1 MKKVNVSIVVI
12 VLVCL
17 CCVSCSPKVMTTV
30 LKTYPALPD
39 TAYVAVYED
48 SNNVPASAEPLG
60 KVSVVDNMFSTRG
73 SYQQVVS
80 MATAKTRAVGGN
92 GFLITQ
98 HIPPSAFG
106 SSIHQISGTMLRIN
120 PLDAAVVSDGD
131 TARRAQYAADIDRM
145 ADTPR
150 KPNYVTYS
158 DTSSYNRPALGN
170 TVAVNIGYGTIIGS
184 TAGLQGAEREAA
196 RKLFNG
202 TNWDVR
208 FILQSKRRM
217 GGVGF
222 IYSQYC
228 SGLPGDKVI
237 NRNTYNSVIIRS
249 FMVDWV
255 FRGHFAPKWI
265 FASYLGAGY
274 MGFRQNLE
282 SIYDT
287 NSRGSVWGAT
297 VGFHFGV
304 GVDYR
309 FSKHFGIGADLS
321 VLNGKIMK
329 LNYDNAVPNNPEML
343 KNNGNLNI
351 NISRL
356 NITTGVRYYF

>member
-1 MKKVNVSIVVI
+1 
-12 VLVCL
+12 
-17 CCVSCSPKVMTTV
+17 
-30 LKTYPALPD
+30 
-39 TAYVAVYED
+39 
-48 SNNVPASAEPLG
+48 
-60 KVSVVDNMFSTRG
+60 
-73 SYQQVVS
+73 
-80 MATAKTRAVGGN
+80 
-92 GFLITQ
+92 
-98 HIPPSAFG
+98 
-106 SSIHQISGTMLRIN
+106 MLRIN
-120 PLDAAVVSDGD
+120 PLDTAVVSDGD

-170 TVAVNIGYGTIIGS
+170 TVAVNIGYGTIVGS

-274 MGFRQNLE
+274 MGFRNNLE
-282 SIYDT
+282 SIDDT
-287 NSRGSVWGAT
+287 NSRGSISGAT
-297 VGFHFGV
+297 LGFHLGV

-309 FSKHFGIGADLS
+309 LSKHFGIGADLS

-329 LNYDNAVPNNPEML
+329 LNYDNAMPNDLEAL
-343 KNNGNLNI
+343 KNKDNLNI
-351 NISRL
+351 NILRL